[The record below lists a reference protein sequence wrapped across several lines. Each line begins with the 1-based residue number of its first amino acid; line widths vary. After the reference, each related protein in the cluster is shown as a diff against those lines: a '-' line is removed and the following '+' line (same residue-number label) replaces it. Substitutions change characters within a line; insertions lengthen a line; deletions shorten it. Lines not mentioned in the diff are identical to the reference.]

1 MRVYLTGLA
10 GAAGLAAALGA
21 YAPAAFGQLDD
32 LTALTLPRAEQ
43 LMQSRNREL
52 QAARRAVEAA
62 QANTVA
68 AGAPPN
74 PVLSLGV
81 SQINPTAGVGAGP
94 YRDKTIDSAI
104 RIDQLIERG
113 DKRELRV
120 ASAKG
125 LESASNEDLSDA
137 YRQQRIAL
145 RSAYYDLMFAQD
157 KTDISRDSAQLFDTS
172 MRAAELRLKTGDIA
186 AADVSRLRVDAL
198 RAANDARAAEADR
211 RRAQLGLAYMI
222 GAEAQASA
230 IRAVDAWPAHA
241 VAEDFEVT
249 DELLDRRPDV
259 RAARARVEA
268 AQKARELARSLKSN
282 DVTVGAQ
289 FDHYP
294 VNPGYAAGSG
304 AGAGSSYGV
313 FVSIPLFA
321 RYQFQGEI
329 QGAEVAY
336 SSALESLDRV
346 RALAR
351 ADLTRALSD
360 LQAAAERLRR
370 YDESL
375 LVEARKAAESAE
387 FAYRNGAIGVMDLLD
402 SRRTLRAIQIDAAS
416 ARDDYAKALAAWQFG
431 IGDAGAASPEAP
443 GDVMK

>member
-10 GAAGLAAALGA
+10 SAALLALALGG
-21 YAPAAFGQLDD
+21 YAPAVFGQLAD

-43 LMQSRNREL
+43 LLQSRNREL

-62 QANTVA
+62 QANTLA

-74 PVLSLGV
+74 PTLSLGV
-81 SQINPTAGVGAGP
+81 SAFNPAAGIGPGA
-94 YRDKTIDSAI
+94 YRDKTVDSAV
-104 RIDQLIERG
+104 RLDQLIERG
-113 DKRELRV
+113 DKRELRI
-120 ASAKG
+120 ANARS

-137 YRQQRIAL
+137 YRQQLLAL

-172 MRAAELRLKTGDIA
+172 LHAAELRLKTGDIA

-198 RAANDARAAEADR
+198 RAANDARAAEADL
-211 RRAQLGLAYMI
+211 RRAQLTLAYMI
-222 GAEAQASA
+222 GADAQASA

-241 VAEDFEVT
+241 AAEEGEVT

-259 RAARARVEA
+259 RAAKARVEA

-294 VNPGYAAGSG
+294 LGTTPNSNQFGNGN
-304 AGAGSSYGV
+304 SYGL

-351 ADLTRALSD
+351 GELARALSD

-375 LVEARKAAESAE
+375 LVEAKKSAESAE
-387 FAYRNGAIGVMDLLD
+387 FAYRNGALGVMDVLD
-402 SRRTLRAIQIDAAS
+402 ARRTLRAIQIDAAS
-416 ARDDYAKALAAWQFG
+416 ARDDYAKALAAWTLALPANQENG
-431 IGDAGAASPEAP
+431 
-443 GDVMK
+443 K